1 MDGNTSFPR
10 AALYKRRN
18 GVVGSFR
25 HIHRFPHLDA
35 HPISC
40 PTTIMLKILSM
51 KKNEDAAAK
60 KKPKTSAAQIRVQ
73 KDLTELDLPPT
84 MKTNFPDPANLLSFT
99 LTITPD
105 EGMYQGGA
113 FNFSFNINSNYP
125 HEPPKV
131 KCLQTIYHP
140 NVDLE
145 GNVCLNILRE
155 DWKPVLNLNS
165 VMVGLQYLFLEPNAD
180 DPLNKE
186 AAEELRKNREQ
197 FLYNV
202 KSSMRGV
209 NIKGVQYDKVL
220 AQ

>member
-1 MDGNTSFPR
+1 M
-10 AALYKRRN
+10 
-18 GVVGSFR
+18 
-25 HIHRFPHLDA
+25 I
-35 HPISC
+35 
-40 PTTIMLKILSM
+40 KIWSM
-51 KKNEDAAAK
+51 KKNEDAATK
-60 KKPKTSAAQIRVQ
+60 KRPKTSAAQIRVQ
-73 KDLTELDLPPT
+73 KDLTELDLPST
-84 MKTNFPDPANLLSFT
+84 MKTDFPDPTDLLNFT

-105 EGMYQGGA
+105 EGMYKGGA
-113 FNFSFNINSNYP
+113 FTFTFTINTNYP

-131 KCLQTIYHP
+131 KCMQTIYHP

-202 KSSMRGV
+202 KTSMRGG
-209 NIKGVQYDKVL
+209 NIKGVTYNKVL
-220 AQ
+220 V

>member
-1 MDGNTSFPR
+1 M
-10 AALYKRRN
+10 
-18 GVVGSFR
+18 
-25 HIHRFPHLDA
+25 I
-35 HPISC
+35 
-40 PTTIMLKILSM
+40 KIWSM

-84 MKTNFPDPANLLSFT
+84 MKTHFADAEDLLNFE

-105 EGMYQGGA
+105 DGMYKGGKFLFTVKISA
-113 FNFSFNINSNYP
+113 NYP

-131 KCLQTIYHP
+131 KCVPKIYHP
-140 NVDLE
+140 NLDLE

-155 DWKPVLNLNS
+155 DWKPVLSLNA

-186 AAEELRKNREQ
+186 AAKDLRENRSRFAQ
-197 FLYNV
+197 NV
-202 KSSMRGV
+202 RSSMRGGYV
-209 NIKGVQYDKVL
+209 GDEKFDDVRVG
-220 AQ
+220 A